1 MKSNKMKSNKN
12 QIKNNTLCKA
22 FMKSEFIRDVNMKGG
37 WEVDFTEAI
46 KKMKLR
52 QKYDEIWE
60 KIKKDNNW

>member
-1 MKSNKMKSNKN
+1 
-12 QIKNNTLCKA
+12 
-22 FMKSEFIRDVNMKGG
+22 MKSEFIRDVNMKGG